1 MNAQKINKMLME
13 NGIAGYANE
22 WNGRRIYIN
31 LNSCDAG
38 FAGNRN
44 YQLYFDI
51 AAGKLVSKLG
61 KGTTSREFAADVK
74 KIESLF
80 GQ

>member
-1 MNAQKINKMLME
+1 MNAQQINEMMAAA
-13 NGIAGYANE
+13 NIDGYAKE

-31 LNSCDAG
+31 LNTCDRS

-51 AAGKLVSKLG
+51 GSGKLVSQSG
-61 KGTTSREFAADVK
+61 KGTVSSVFAADVK
-74 KIESLF
+74 KVEALF
-80 GQ
+80 A